1 MQREQKRVSRSERYK
16 RRICGLR
23 SDLAQQQE
31 LAAGLLKL
39 LESSDLSSEV
49 RAAVTEYAKQLGLCA
64 RPVPTNSTD
73 QTK

>member
-16 RRICGLR
+16 RRIIGLR

-39 LESSDLSSEV
+39 LESSELNSEL
-49 RAAVTEYAKQLGLCA
+49 RAAVTEYSKQLGLCA
-64 RPVPTNSTD
+64 RPVTTNSAD
-73 QTK
+73 QAK